1 MATTYIL
8 TLNQLVRLFKTFSDD
23 NLFLNDFGFG
33 NTFDIGTSRQML
45 FPYMWV
51 VPQPSTITNENKT
64 NIPSYN
70 FSIIFADRI
79 NDEKNTTNSN
89 GENST
94 NGVEILSDMFQVAQ
108 DFVTYVSTLLKAY
121 GVILDDNITIT
132 PTMDATDDKV
142 NGWVLDVVL
151 KTKFSNCELPF

>member
-108 DFVTYVSTLLKAY
+108 DFVTYVNTLLKSY